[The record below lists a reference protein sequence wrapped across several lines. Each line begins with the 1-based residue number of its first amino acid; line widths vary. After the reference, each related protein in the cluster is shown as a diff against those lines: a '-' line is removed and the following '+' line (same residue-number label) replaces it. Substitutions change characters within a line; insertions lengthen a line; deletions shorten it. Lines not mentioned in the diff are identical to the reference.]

1 MSRGYI
7 YIASNNVGGV
17 KSLDYVREAIFS
29 ATSLKKIDSKAH
41 ITLITDKE
49 INEPVFNKI
58 MITKLSLRSKQDVL
72 NLTPYDKTIYV
83 DTDTYFKEGIT
94 DVFQLL
100 EKYDVAMIH
109 DYARKRI
116 FRIPEYMAI
125 PEAFSEVNGGIMAYK
140 KNNRVSKF
148 LKLWK
153 NIYNKYKHVVI
164 WDQPSV
170 RMALWYSDV
179 KLYILPI
186 EYNRRSKKIKQKC
199 INCKKNGD
207 PRFPK
212 NHLNTKIFHFHGLE
226 GMSNEQME
234 NEAQD
239 F

>member
-7 YIASNNVGGV
+7 YIASNNVGGI
-17 KSLDYVREAIFS
+17 KTLDYVREAVFS
-29 ATSLKKIDSKAH
+29 ATSLKNVDSKAH

-49 INEPVFNKI
+49 INEPIFDKI

-72 NLTPYDKTIYV
+72 NLTPYDNTIYV
-83 DTDTYFKEGIT
+83 DTDTYFKESIT

-140 KNNRVSKF
+140 KNERVSNF
-148 LKLWK
+148 LTLWK
-153 NIYNKYKHVVI
+153 NLYNKYKHVVI

-179 KLYILPI
+179 NLYI
-186 EYNRRSKKIKQKC
+186 
-199 INCKKNGD
+199 
-207 PRFPK
+207 
-212 NHLNTKIFHFHGLE
+212 
-226 GMSNEQME
+226 
-234 NEAQD
+234 
-239 F
+239 